1 VFTAARSSDAVA
13 LGIIQR
19 ATKYLGGAI
28 AGLLFVLDPEKVILT
43 GQITE
48 AGDMLFDAVRK
59 DVHQRTVPL
68 LRRAVPIVKSEL
80 SDPSGTL
87 GAAALAL
94 TLKEAMK

>member
-1 VFTAARSSDAVA
+1 
-13 LGIIQR
+13 
-19 ATKYLGGAI
+19 
-28 AGLLFVLDPEKVILT
+28 
-43 GQITE
+43 
-48 AGDMLFDAVRK
+48 MLFDAVRK